1 MKSQIFYFIA
11 IMSLLLSACRESDL
25 DGWVPYTPT
34 PQQEVKPNPEPEPK
48 PEPEPEPE
56 DETNVG
62 VDGFEGETDLGDSTD
77 ETTVGVDGF
86 EKETYLGDSSDGI
99 IEDMEWGANTRQ

>member
-1 MKSQIFYFIA
+1 MKNKTSYIIA
-11 IMSLLLSACRESDL
+11 IIMSLLLSACRESDL

-48 PEPEPEPE
+48 PEPEPEN
-56 DETNVG
+56 ETN
-62 VDGFEGETDLGDSTD
+62 
-77 ETTVGVDGF
+77 VGVDGF

-99 IEDMEWGANTRQ
+99 IEDMEWGASTRQ